1 MGDKSIRKVRKEKT
15 LKDRPPKEKIL
26 KVKSLKIK
34 EPKKKAFKLGF
45 PKMKLPKPKNLLDR
59 IQDLNK
65 RGLLN
70 SISTKLLGVFGVTMF
85 SMLVLIIVFIVKAL
99 GYNQEYQAV
108 LENVNKINYIKTEI
122 SAQPN
127 RLMSLCMMQKNV
139 EESDETAIV
148 DTMLRDLDEISQSIG
163 TDAAFQGNQGMI
175 VSIRTPLVA
184 YQEGLNKI
192 IALGKDGNYPALDPD
207 ITAMLQSEL
216 FSKNTS
222 IANYCGSLI
231 TMEIDRS
238 KIVQQEVN
246 QNFRQT
252 IITVGIAFIL
262 LLIIG
267 MGCCT
272 AVVRDI
278 TKRVH
283 TLKKEISIVAQ
294 GDLSRKDIVIRTDD
308 EIKDLAIAF
317 NHMSNSLRKIIGK
330 MVRVTEEMEHS
341 TRIVSKSVEVNSKGS
356 REVSESIEQM
366 SMLMEKQNEMTD
378 STLKQVADM
387 ESASNKIS
395 EGIKRISENAD
406 ISMERAKK
414 GSDDIKQY
422 TEQLSQ
428 VNDIMSQISGVAS
441 QLHTSTQEMNTIIES
456 ITNIS
461 SMTTLLSLNASIE
474 AARAGEAGRGFAVVA
489 TEIKKL
495 ADDTQEAASRI
506 GSIISQVQD
515 NVVEMTDKM
524 ETGLTQLNKSNEIA
538 RVTQGSFQDIR
549 EGTLVVNK
557 DIQDIVTY
565 IEEMSRMVEYV
576 TTSVRSIT
584 DAIEENTSTTVEI
597 AKTVDAETE
606 SLQEVAGT
614 AGSLK
619 MLARELQ
626 EVVSEFRL
634 EQTEESSVSEPQPE
648 SESEPQPESDSES

>member
-1 MGDKSIRKVRKEKT
+1 MGDKLKRKVRKEKT
-15 LKDRPPKEKIL
+15 LKEKPLKEKTL
-26 KVKSLKIK
+26 KEKSLKIK
-34 EPKKKAFKLGF
+34 APKEKALKFGF
-45 PKMKLPKPKNLLDR
+45 PKLKLPKPKALVVR
-59 IQDLNK
+59 AADLKK
-65 RGLLN
+65 RGFLN

-85 SMLVLIIVFIVKAL
+85 SMLVLIVVFIVKAL

-139 EESDETAIV
+139 EESGETVIV
-148 DTMLRDLDEISQSIG
+148 ETMLKDLDEISQSIG

-175 VSIRTPLVA
+175 VSIRTPLAA
-184 YQEGLNKI
+184 YQAGLDKI
-192 IALGKDGNYPALDPD
+192 IALGKDGCYPALDTE
-207 ITAMLQSEL
+207 ITAMLKDEL
-216 FSKNTS
+216 FSQNTA

-238 KIVQQEVN
+238 EIVQQEVN
-246 QNFRQT
+246 QNFKQT
-252 IITVGIAFIL
+252 VVAVGIVFVC
-262 LLIIG
+262 LLIVG
-267 MGCCT
+267 AGCCT
-272 AVVRDI
+272 AVVRNI
-278 TKRVH
+278 TNRVH
-283 TLKKEISIVAQ
+283 TLKNEISVVAQ
-294 GDLSRKDIVIRTDD
+294 GDLSRQDIVISTND
-308 EIKDLAIAF
+308 EIKELAVAF
-317 NHMSNSLRKIIGK
+317 NHMSGSLRKIIGK

-366 SMLMEKQNEMTD
+366 STLMERQNEMTE

-395 EGIKRISENAD
+395 AGIRRISENAD
-406 ISMERAKK
+406 ISMERAEK

-422 TEQLSQ
+422 TEQLSE
-428 VNDIMSQISGVAS
+428 VNGIMNQISGVAS

-456 ITNIS
+456 ISNIS

-474 AARAGEAGRGFAVVA
+474 AARAGQAGRGFAVVA

-495 ADDTQEAASRI
+495 ADDTKEAASRI

-524 ETGLTQLNKSNEIA
+524 ETGLAQLGRSNEIA

-557 DIQDIVTY
+557 DVQDIVTY

-576 TTSVRSIT
+576 TASVRSIT
-584 DAIEENTSTTVEI
+584 DAIEQNTSTTVEI
-597 AKTVDAETE
+597 AKTVEAETD

-614 AGSLK
+614 AGALK
-619 MLARELQ
+619 MLAKELQ
-626 EVVSEFRL
+626 EAVSEFRL
-634 EQTEESSVSEPQPE
+634 E
-648 SESEPQPESDSES
+648 

>member
-1 MGDKSIRKVRKEKT
+1 MGDKLKRKVRKEKT
-15 LKDRPPKEKIL
+15 LEDKPLKEKTPKEKG
-26 KVKSLKIK
+26 LKIK
-34 EPKKKAFKLGF
+34 APKEKAFKFGF
-45 PKMKLPKPKNLLDR
+45 PKIKLPKPKALGVRAANL
-59 IQDLNK
+59 K
-65 RGLLN
+65 KSGFLN

-85 SMLVLIIVFIVKAL
+85 SMLVLIVVFIVKAL

-108 LENVNKINYIKTEI
+108 LENVNRINYIKTEI

-139 EESDETAIV
+139 EESGETAIV
-148 DTMLRDLDEISQSIG
+148 ETMLKDLDEISKSIG

-175 VSIRTPLVA
+175 VSIRTPLAA
-184 YQEGLNKI
+184 YQAGLDKI
-192 IALGKDGNYPALDPD
+192 IALGKDGCYPALDPE
-207 ITAMLQSEL
+207 ITAMLKEEL
-216 FSKNTS
+216 FSQNTA

-238 KIVQQEVN
+238 EIVQQEVN
-246 QNFRQT
+246 QNFKQT
-252 IITVGIAFIL
+252 VVAVGIVFVC
-262 LLIIG
+262 LLIVG
-267 MGCCT
+267 AGCCT
-272 AVVRDI
+272 AVVRNI
-278 TKRVH
+278 TNRVH
-283 TLKKEISIVAQ
+283 TLKNEISVVAQ
-294 GDLSRKDIVIRTDD
+294 GDLSRQDIVISTND
-308 EIKDLAIAF
+308 EIKELAVAF
-317 NHMSNSLRKIIGK
+317 NHMSGSLRKIIGK

-366 SMLMEKQNEMTD
+366 SRLMERQNEMTEG
-378 STLKQVADM
+378 TLKQVADM

-395 EGIKRISENAD
+395 AGIRRISENAD
-406 ISMERAKK
+406 ISMERAEK

-422 TEQLSQ
+422 TEQLSE
-428 VNDIMSQISGVAS
+428 VNEIMNQISAVAS

-456 ITNIS
+456 ISNIS

-474 AARAGEAGRGFAVVA
+474 AARAGQAGRGFAVVA

-495 ADDTQEAASRI
+495 ADDTKEAASRI

-524 ETGLTQLNKSNEIA
+524 QTGLAQLGRSNEIA

-549 EGTLVVNK
+549 EGTLVVNQ
-557 DIQDIVTY
+557 DVQDIVTY

-576 TTSVRSIT
+576 TASVRSIT
-584 DAIEENTSTTVEI
+584 EAIEQNTSTTVEI
-597 AKTVDAETE
+597 AKTVEAETD

-614 AGSLK
+614 AGALK

-626 EVVSEFRL
+626 EAVSEFRL
-634 EQTEESSVSEPQPE
+634 EQQNASPE
-648 SESEPQPESDSES
+648 SEL